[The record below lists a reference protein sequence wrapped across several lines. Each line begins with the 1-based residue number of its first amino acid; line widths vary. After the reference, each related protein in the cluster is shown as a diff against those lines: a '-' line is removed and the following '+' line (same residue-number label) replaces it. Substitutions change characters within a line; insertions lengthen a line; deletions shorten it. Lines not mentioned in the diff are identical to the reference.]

1 MGNTDSPGTTPAA
14 TSSYSLDDIYDRLD
28 TGATVT
34 QDPFAEPTAPTG
46 TGTMHTI
53 DEIMALIP
61 DRQGS
66 FTGAEGERT
75 LTIPD
80 GIYTGSSTATIV
92 DADLS
97 EENIRV
103 GFFTIFGVWGEN
115 EACVTCAG
123 TPSDGGRWC
132 DNGDG
137 TITDMTTGLT
147 WLRDASWGG
156 ALPWR
161 NPTTTWPDMYT
172 DARGR
177 PGELSPP
184 DGTTANY
191 WRLPTHSELQDLYLS
206 PEGARVSSPYFFTG
220 IQDAVYWTS
229 SCVAGYGD
237 AYGADFAQPVQPV
250 ILAYGKDELHYVWP
264 VRGPRR

>member
-137 TITDMTTGLT
+137 TITDMTNGLV
-147 WLRDASWGG
+147 WLKDAGWGG
-156 ALPWR
+156 AYPWR
-161 NPTTTWPDMYT
+161 GLDSAGAGARFA
-172 DARGR
+172 DAFWRTRERGV
-177 PGELSPP
+177 
-184 DGTTANY
+184 A
-191 WRLPTHSELQDLYLS
+191 WRLPTELELAHLYLD
-206 PEGARVSSPYFFTG
+206 PEGISRSNPVHFDN
-220 IQDAVYWTS
+220 IQDGIYWTS
-229 SCVAGYGD
+229 TSDDSAQNTTAWGVDFSLATPASDRYVKD
-237 AYGADFAQPVQPV
+237 TAY
-250 ILAYGKDELHYVWP
+250 YVWP
-264 VRGPRR
+264 VHGSQP